1 MRGEEAKMAKY
12 HDLNEEHSAE
22 IQRLEALEKEALE
35 LWALAEELW
44 EEFEA
49 SIGPG
54 REPDWIAGRQAS
66 ALSALAVAAN
76 ERVAVAYEGLD
87 RAVQARLAL

>member
-1 MRGEEAKMAKY
+1 MAGY
-12 HDLNEEHSAE
+12 HDLNEGHSAE
-22 IQRLEALEKEALE
+22 LQRFEALEEEALE

-66 ALSALAVAAN
+66 ALSALALAAN
-76 ERVAVAYEGLD
+76 ERVAEAYEGLD
-87 RAVQARLAL
+87 RAIRARLAL